1 MSNNQNN
8 IVNATKAIGFLRTIS
23 ISLSF
28 VPLVTFA
35 VIATCVGMGYD
46 RVLLIAMTI
55 ILIAIAALAIKA
67 FFHPISS
74 NIVARTGL
82 CFLTASALICLSS
95 MILNDFDLITLSCV
109 LFGVGTTIFAWGT
122 PLSLTLRLCHT
133 IYYALMALCALLC
146 NSFKTEAVAVIA
158 LSLII
163 YPMATSYLTTRWAG
177 KQFFDITNHH
187 NQ

>member
-8 IVNATKAIGFLRTIS
+8 LVNATKAIGFLRTIF

-35 VIATCVGMGYD
+35 IIATCVGMGYD

-55 ILIAIAALAIKA
+55 ILVAIAALAIRA
-67 FFHPISS
+67 FFHPITS

-82 CFLTASALICLSS
+82 CFLTASSLIGLLS
-95 MILNDFDLITLSCV
+95 MVLNDFDLITLSCI
-109 LFGVGTTIFAWGT
+109 LFGLGTIIFAWGS

-133 IYYALMALCALLC
+133 IYYTLMALCALLC
-146 NSFKTEAVAVIA
+146 NSFKTESVAVIA

-177 KQFFDITNHH
+177 KQFFDISNN